1 MTRLAMV
8 ATVLAMLAVACSG
21 RVSNDDAGGG
31 AGGGGV
37 GTGGAGAG
45 GGVGGGGGVGMTGL
59 DRSKPISSVTE
70 DEKNTL
76 CDWFAPMVGG
86 YGSTPAC
93 AIALISAPPDKATC
107 VAEFPA
113 CTATIGQFE
122 DCMMA
127 IVTAQTLCTQNAIT
141 AAQTKPEC
149 IAVAV
154 AGCLP

>member
-8 ATVLAMLAVACSG
+8 ATVLAMLAAACSG
-21 RVSNDDAGGG
+21 RVSVDDAGGG
-31 AGGGGV
+31 AGG
-37 GTGGAGAG
+37 TGGGSG
-45 GGVGGGGGVGMTGL
+45 GGATGGGGAGMTGL

-70 DEKNTL
+70 AEKDTL
-76 CDWFAPMVGG
+76 CDWFTPMVGG

-93 AIALISAPPDKATC
+93 ALALITAPQDKATC

-127 IVTAQTLCTQNAIT
+127 IVTAQNLCTQNAIT
-141 AAQTKPEC
+141 AAQTRPEC
-149 IAVAV
+149 IAVGA
-154 AGCLP
+154 AGCLN

>member
-8 ATVLAMLAVACSG
+8 AAVLATLAAACSG
-21 RVSNDDAGGG
+21 RVSVDDAGGG

-37 GTGGAGAG
+37 GTGGSGA
-45 GGVGGGGGVGMTGL
+45 GGGGGVGMTGL

-93 AIALISAPPDKATC
+93 ALALITAPPDKATC

-127 IVTAQTLCTQNAIT
+127 IVTAQTLCTQNALT
-141 AAQTKPEC
+141 AAQTRPEC
-149 IAVAV
+149 IAVGA
-154 AGCLP
+154 AGCLLR

>member
-8 ATVLAMLAVACSG
+8 AAVLAMLTAACSG

-37 GTGGAGAG
+37 GTGGGS
-45 GGVGGGGGVGMTGL
+45 GGGGGVGMTGL

-70 DEKNTL
+70 AEKDTL

-86 YGSTPAC
+86 YGSSPAC
-93 AIALISAPPDKATC
+93 ALALISAPPDKATC
-107 VAEFPA
+107 VAEFPS

-141 AAQTKPEC
+141 AAQTRTEC
-149 IAVAV
+149 IAVGA
-154 AGCLP
+154 AGCFPP